1 MIWEVDTN
9 LNGYISYDEYE
20 RMYKRCVVDKK
31 ELEPKKLYTLIQFLM
46 LWMFV
51 KWRIKMRLL
60 I

>member
-31 ELEPKKLYTLIQFLM
+31 ELEPKTTQINQVGANIPPKIIFHH
-46 LWMFV
+46 
-51 KWRIKMRLL
+51 
-60 I
+60 